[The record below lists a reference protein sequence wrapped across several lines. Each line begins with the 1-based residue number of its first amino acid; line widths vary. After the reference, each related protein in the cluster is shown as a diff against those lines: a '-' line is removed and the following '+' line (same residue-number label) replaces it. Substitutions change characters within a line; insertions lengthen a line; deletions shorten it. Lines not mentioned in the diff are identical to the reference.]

1 MHRRLFLQNGALVA
15 AAVSARQLWAAE
27 TAWRPRYALASCLYG
42 TMPLAEILPEVAK
55 VGAEYLD
62 IWPRIHGNQR
72 EQVDELGHD
81 RFGQMLS
88 DVGVKLGVITR
99 YDLGPFRLTDELKV
113 AQKFNVEA
121 IVCGGAGPVGLA
133 GNELKQAVRQFAE
146 RLKPTLQLAGECGVK
161 LAIENHGNNLID
173 SIDSLLWLVEYTEG
187 QPLGIALAPYHLP
200 QDPAAIAK
208 LIDDLGDRIAIFY
221 AWEHGKGAMQA
232 MPVADQ
238 LKQLP
243 GRGELDF
250 GPIVA
255 ALAQQKFAGLVEIFM
270 HSVPRGIPILPTV
283 AEVTAEIYRAREYLE
298 GNFNR

>member
-1 MHRRLFLQNGALVA
+1 MNRRLFFQYGAT
-15 AAVSARQLWAAE
+15 AAVAVSTRRLWGAE

-42 TMPLAEILPEVAK
+42 TMPLAEIIPEVAK

-62 IWPRIHGNQR
+62 IWPRVHGNQR

-81 RFGQMLS
+81 RFAQMLS
-88 DVGVKLGVITR
+88 DAGVKLGMITR
-99 YDLGPFRLTDELKV
+99 YDLGPFRLNAELKV
-113 AQKFNVEA
+113 AQKLNAQA

-146 RLKPTLQLAGECGVK
+146 QLKPTLQVAGECGVT

-173 SIDSLLWLVEYTEG
+173 SIDSMLWLTEYTEG

-200 QDPAAIAK
+200 QDPAEIAK
-208 LIDDLGDRIAIFY
+208 LIGDLGDRTTIFY
-221 AWEHGKGAMQA
+221 AWQHGKGAMQA

-238 LKQLP
+238 LTQLP

-250 GPIVA
+250 GPIMV
-255 ALAQQKFAGLVEIFM
+255 ALARQKFTGLVEIFM
-270 HSVPRGIPILPTV
+270 HPVPRGIPILPTV
-283 AEVTAEIYRAREYLE
+283 TEVTAEINRSREYLE
-298 GNFNR
+298 DSFNR